1 MSEYKTTT
9 EIKEIPD
16 INYDIRDAPKWLT
29 EGHLYKSILE
39 QVDEEDESTYFIPVR
54 PEFATILEQINN
66 IIELKIVIGTMR
78 FWGLEVVPYFV
89 YDYLFNNKTSYF
101 HFKEQ
106 SQYSA
111 FAGEICICSFMEIKD
126 GLLTIELNPVISYS
140 FNDFLRELTK
150 TGLLNLLNYIET
162 IVQHEIKWSNAFE
175 SIFYKIIKNNYVSC
189 LQRIINSQYLQNLLP
204 RGMTGQ
210 FWAIEQTI
218 ICSSLDCLKIML
230 DLFDLKIFYPRDIII
245 CSIEKGSY
253 DCFTYLYEYY
263 ETKNLNLPV
272 NIHYLNL
279 HYLNFQEDTKFMYNA
294 INYGRIDIIKYLLNK
309 GEVIRRYHLILSTNK
324 SFNTFEFCLNNSTI
338 NEEIDR
344 YLMCCAVAKNT
355 HLNELKAL
363 VEKGYPVN
371 NGTFYN
377 FVIVTCQ
384 LDVLKYLDSI
394 GNYADEYTKHAI
406 KLIDTPANREKYKN
420 VDEIIDYLKS
430 THSLNL

>member
-1 MSEYKTTT
+1 MTEHETTT
-9 EIKEIPD
+9 KIKEIPD
-16 INYDIRDAPKWLT
+16 INYDIRDAPQWLT
-29 EGHLYKSILE
+29 ESHLYKCILE
-39 QVDEEDESTYFIPVR
+39 QVDEEDESTYIIPMR
-54 PEFATILEQINN
+54 PEFATTLEQINN
-66 IIELKIVIGTMR
+66 IIELKIVVGTMR

-101 HFKEQ
+101 EFKEQ

-111 FAGEICICSFMEIKD
+111 FSGELCISSFIEIKNN
-126 GLLTIELNPVISYS
+126 LLTIELNPVISYN
-140 FNDFLRELTK
+140 FNDFLKELTEP
-150 TGLLNLLNYIET
+150 GLLNLLNYMET
-162 IVQHEIKWSNAFE
+162 VLQREINCWSNAFE
-175 SIFYKIIKNNYVSC
+175 SLFYKIIKNNYISC
-189 LQRIINSQYLQNLLP
+189 LQRIINSQYLRNFIP
-204 RGMTGQ
+204 KTMTSQ
-210 FWAIEQTI
+210 FRAVEQTI
-218 ICSSLDCLKIML
+218 ICSSLDCLKIIL
-230 DLFDLKIFYPRDIII
+230 DLFDLKIFYPKDIIM

-272 NIHYLNL
+272 NL
-279 HYLNFQEDTKFMYNA
+279 HYLNFQEDTRFMYNA

-324 SFNTFEFCLNNSTI
+324 SFNTFECCLNNSTI

-344 YLMCCAVAKNT
+344 YSICCAVAKNT
-355 HLNELKAL
+355 HLNKLKAL

-394 GNYADEYTKHAI
+394 GNYADEYTEHAI
-406 KLIDTPANREKYKN
+406 ELIDTPEKREKYNN
-420 VDEIIDYLKS
+420 VDEIIEYVKS